1 MCVHIYVSVRDH
13 QHCSQA
19 ACQTK
24 TKWDQTERRPRSV
37 RVPTVHDN
45 FIYNVD
51 PAHKR
56 PSSKYSHWST
66 FLPNPAEK
74 KLKTLNFPF
83 MINNK
88 LACWVT
94 FRWWI
99 CFERRLR
106 QQKHIYLST
115 EKKKKRNVGKC
126 VNDLLD
132 FLQPQFSIVT
142 DFQYV
147 ATSAQ
152 HNKLS
157 SVIA

>member
-1 MCVHIYVSVRDH
+1 
-13 QHCSQA
+13 
-19 ACQTK
+19 
-24 TKWDQTERRPRSV
+24 
-37 RVPTVHDN
+37 
-45 FIYNVD
+45 
-51 PAHKR
+51 
-56 PSSKYSHWST
+56 
-66 FLPNPAEK
+66 
-74 KLKTLNFPF
+74 
-83 MINNK
+83 MINNE
-88 LACWVT
+88 LARWVT

-106 QQKHIYLST
+106 QQKDIYLST
-115 EKKKKRNVGKC
+115 ENRKKKKKKNIGKC

>member
-1 MCVHIYVSVRDH
+1 
-13 QHCSQA
+13 
-19 ACQTK
+19 
-24 TKWDQTERRPRSV
+24 
-37 RVPTVHDN
+37 
-45 FIYNVD
+45 
-51 PAHKR
+51 
-56 PSSKYSHWST
+56 
-66 FLPNPAEK
+66 
-74 KLKTLNFPF
+74 
-83 MINNK
+83 MINNE
-88 LACWVT
+88 LTRWVT

-106 QQKHIYLST
+106 QQKDIYLST
-115 EKKKKRNVGKC
+115 ENIKKKKKNIGKC